1 MGAGN
6 LKDEIENLSHMLVGG
21 QVSADDVLALHLDT
35 LESLIRGLGN
45 RSARHIMTRADLLAL
60 DLLSRLAES
69 YRQ

>member
-6 LKDEIENLSHMLVGG
+6 LKDEIENLAHMLVGG

-69 YRQ
+69 YQQ